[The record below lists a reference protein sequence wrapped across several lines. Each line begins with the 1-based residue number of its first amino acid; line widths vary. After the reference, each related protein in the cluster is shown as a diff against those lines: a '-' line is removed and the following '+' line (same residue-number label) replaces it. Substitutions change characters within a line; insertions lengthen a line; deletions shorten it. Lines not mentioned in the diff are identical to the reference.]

1 MFPARPL
8 ITEFWQ
14 AALLLAVG
22 IGVVALITRY
32 ARRRAE
38 RDRRNADERN

>member
-8 ITEFWQ
+8 ITELWQ
-14 AALLLAVG
+14 AVVLLVVG
-22 IGVVALITRY
+22 IVVVALITRY